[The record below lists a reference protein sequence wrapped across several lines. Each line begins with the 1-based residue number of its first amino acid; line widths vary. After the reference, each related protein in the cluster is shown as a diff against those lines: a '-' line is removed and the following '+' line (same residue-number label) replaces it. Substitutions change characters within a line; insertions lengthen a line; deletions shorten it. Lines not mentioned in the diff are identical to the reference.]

1 MKYEWFHDDESYTEL
16 LLASGVFGF
25 PILLYRPIN
34 PVIQASL
41 RTCIKVLEVESALH
55 LTASIP
61 PLMNSA
67 RLVLVGDSETSDRRA
82 ISKIPSEAWT
92 EIFKWT
98 LDGQPPF
105 DISQTQEG
113 PWLLGRI
120 CSWLRALVVS
130 RSPIWTNFKLDVPHP
145 SPTRVTVPSAQSYGH
160 LLRSVL
166 DRSGGLPLSFA
177 LSIRDISTGNLLLPI
192 LVKELKRWKS
202 ACITAPRAILGLIT
216 TDKSSLNMACS
227 QTAGIAEALELI
239 GLLDFPDSRG
249 LWVRSG
255 EVFRDAPRLRSAR
268 LLGVLTPGIPWGQL
282 INLCIGKVKFS
293 DVLGI
298 LPCCQKLKRLRLL
311 KGLITDA
318 ELADSSSD
326 SEDPAAA
333 CPDPEEKDPT
343 PEEGSLVVRMD
354 GSKITLADL
363 KVVQLFDPK
372 ILSYLHAPSSEVLT
386 IETTLVLDLEATL
399 NNSTTLFNFL
409 TSCSRI
415 QVLDVVI
422 SGSDANSLAK
432 LFPLMPEIQ
441 DLRVK
446 VCSKNDRFQ
455 GGADHLLDSLE
466 TGLPT
471 LKKFTSDGEGALF
484 SEEKLRDVLE
494 TRKANGC
501 GLSRVDISSSISIA
515 SDD

>member
-41 RTCIKVLEVESALH
+41 RTCIEVLEVESALH

-61 PLMNSA
+61 PPMNSA

-82 ISKIPSEAWT
+82 ISKIPGEAWT

-120 CSWLRALVVS
+120 CSWFRALVVS
-130 RSPIWTNFKLDVPHP
+130 RSPIWTNIKLDVPRP

-177 LSIRDISTGNLLLPI
+177 LSIRDISTGNILLPCLI
-192 LVKELKRWKS
+192 KEIKRWKS
-202 ACITAPRAILGLIT
+202 AWIMAPRSILGLIT
-216 TDKSSLNMACS
+216 TKKSALNIERSHPAG
-227 QTAGIAEALELI
+227 TAQVLEAI
-239 GLLDFPDSRG
+239 GLMALHDTRG

-268 LLGVLTPGIPWGQL
+268 LLGVLTRGIPWSQL
-282 INLCIGKVKFS
+282 TDLCIGKVKIS
-293 DVLGI
+293 DVLDI
-298 LPCCQKLKRLRLL
+298 LPSCQELRRLRLL
-311 KGLITDA
+311 KGLITNPK
-318 ELADSSSD
+318 LADSSSD
-326 SEDPAAA
+326 SDDLAVAG
-333 CPDPEEKDPT
+333 PDPEEEVPT
-343 PEEGSLVVRMD
+343 SEEGSLVGGTD
-354 GSKITLADL
+354 QAKITLANL
-363 KVVQLFDPK
+363 EVLEFFDPE
-372 ILSYLHAPSSEVLT
+372 ILGYLHAPSSRVLT
-386 IETTLVLDLEATL
+386 IKTTLPFLSDFRAL
-399 NNSTTLFNFL
+399 SDFL
-409 TSCSRI
+409 TSSSAIRI
-415 QVLDVVI
+415 LDVVI
-422 SGSDANSLAK
+422 FEFNINSLAE
-432 LFPLMPEIQ
+432 LFPLMPEVR
-441 DLRVK
+441 DLQVK
-446 VCSKNDRFQ
+446 VCSRDATLQ
-455 GGADHLLDSLE
+455 GGADHLLDSLK
-466 TGLPT
+466 TGLPM
-471 LKKFTSDGEGALF
+471 LKQFTSEGEGALF
-484 SEEKLRDVLE
+484 SEEKLREVLE

-501 GLSRVDISSSISIA
+501 ALSRVEISSSLCIY